1 MKTRPALKKMRFV
14 ACVRGVRLLQV
25 SAQAARNAPVGGTVF
40 DFTRRIWIQQLKK
53 FNTQW
58 NLPRENFAAK

>member
-1 MKTRPALKKMRFV
+1 LRALAAAVTSFGASGRLRTRQRS
-14 ACVRGVRLLQV
+14 G
-25 SAQAARNAPVGGTVF
+25 F
-40 DFTRRIWIQQLKK
+40 DFTRRIWMQQPKK